1 MIDITSTTQLA
12 VLKTDSRGRVQT
24 PPEQRNALMDAF
36 DQSAMSGAAFA
47 RLHGIKYSTFAHWRK
62 VRKQPERAQLLSEDP
77 CPFFEEVTVAPP
89 DASGLMIAL
98 PGGASTQVSQPNQFA
113 QVAAL
118 LKYLEHAC

>member
-1 MIDITSTTQLA
+1 MA

-24 PPEQRNALMDAF
+24 PADQREALMDAF

-62 VRKQPERAQLLSEDP
+62 VRRQQRDRQSTSDEPR
-77 CPFFEEVTVAPP
+77 PFFEEVTLPGSNGAE
-89 DASGLMIAL
+89 AGLLLAL
-98 PGGASTQVSQPNQFA
+98 PGGASLSINRPDQFPLA
-113 QVAAL
+113 AAL